1 MNPDFLNEMIARAMG
16 DSQIE
21 RLVVIGKDGTLV
33 TNFPSG
39 NVETR
44 EQAQQ
49 WITDLT
55 PHTRSNVSEWKIVP
69 EAAWPDYL
77 NHTQHTARFIDW
89 GIKHANQDE
98 LLAMHNAVGGMQ
110 PFQLTLASH
119 LLQIGVLS
127 TEGMTSDLECD
138 AIDETEAV
146 ALDLMD
152 DLMRTYGALLSSK
165 QLMHALGFR
174 TEASL
179 SRSIRE
185 GHFTAPMFKLPGRPG
200 RFATALDVAIWIAA
214 QRGTSTSQN
223 VALARPSLDT
233 DAKAR
238 AR

>member
-1 MNPDFLNEMIARAMG
+1 MNPDFLNELIARAMG
-16 DSQIE
+16 ESQVE
-21 RLVVIGKDGTLV
+21 RFVVMAKDGTLV

-44 EQAQQ
+44 ERAQQ
-49 WITDLT
+49 WITELT
-55 PHTRSNVSEWKIVP
+55 PYTRSNVSEWKIVP
-69 EAAWPDYL
+69 EPAWPDYL

-98 LLAMHNAVGGMQ
+98 LLDMHDAVGGLQ
-110 PFQLTLASH
+110 TFQLTLASH
-119 LLQIGVLS
+119 LLKIGVLS
-127 TEGMTSDLECD
+127 TEGMKSDVGCD
-138 AIDETEAV
+138 AIDQTETV
-146 ALDLMD
+146 AIDLLD

-185 GHFTAPMFKLPGRPG
+185 GYFTVPMFKLPGRPG

-214 QRGTSTSQN
+214 QRATSSNGVSQVN
-223 VALARPSLDT
+223 LAR
-233 DAKAR
+233 
-238 AR
+238 